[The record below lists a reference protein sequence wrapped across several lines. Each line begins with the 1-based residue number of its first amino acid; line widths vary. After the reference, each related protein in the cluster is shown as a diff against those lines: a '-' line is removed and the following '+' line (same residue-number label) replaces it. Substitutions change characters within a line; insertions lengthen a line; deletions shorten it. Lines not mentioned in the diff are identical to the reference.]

1 MPMDM
6 IMAISAVTINE
17 DYYSKRPVC
26 SGLLP
31 YSFLVVLR
39 PNMRQIGQKLNTLVK
54 TNIAA
59 RARRIIASVPEIT
72 LVK

>member
-1 MPMDM
+1 MNMAM
-6 IMAISAVTINE
+6 STAISAVTING
-17 DYYSKRPVC
+17 DDNSKWPVC
-26 SGLLP
+26 SGLFS